1 MSRPKSGDIIDG
13 MTQLLHVIAALAISA
28 LSLPGTLSAQDAA
41 ERLKAANRLEFDDGK
56 RSEAAAIY
64 REVLAGNPASFEA
77 HLGLGRIL
85 IVDGKIAEGRQHLDK
100 ALAAASENQRN
111 SALSTLAISYVFEGN
126 GATAATFYQQV
137 FDSQLKA
144 NAVSPA
150 ANAANALGRVL
161 LETGDLDNA
170 EKWYRTGYET
180 AAKIQ
185 NVPPE
190 EKDIWEMR
198 WRHAQGRIAARRK
211 QFDAARG
218 HLAAVEGLVA
228 KGTLPDGQQ
237 SFAPQLAGYVAFYQ
251 GRYDEAIAALA
262 KADQNDPF
270 VLGLLAQ
277 AHEQKKEMATAK
289 ELYARVL
296 AQPGFSLQMAL
307 ARPLAARRLT
317 GQ

>member
-1 MSRPKSGDIIDG
+1 
-13 MTQLLHVIAALAISA
+13 MTA
-28 LSLPGTLSAQDAA
+28 LSLAGTWSGQDPA
-41 ERLKAANRLEFDDGK
+41 ERLKVANGLELNDGK

-64 REVLAGNPASFEA
+64 REVLAKDPTNFQA
-77 HLGLGRIL
+77 HLGLGRVL
-85 IVDGKIAEGRQHLDK
+85 IVDGSIAEGRQHLEK
-100 ALAAASENQRN
+100 ALAAASDNQRN
-111 SALSTLAISYVFEGN
+111 PALSTLAISYVFEGN
-126 GATAATFYQQV
+126 GAAAAKFYQQV

-144 NAVSPA
+144 NATSPA
-150 ANAANALGRVL
+150 ANTANALARAL

-190 EKDIWEMR
+190 EADIWEMR

-218 HLAAVEGLVA
+218 HLAAVEALVA

-237 SFAPQLAGYVAFYQ
+237 AFAPQLAGYVAFYQ
-251 GRYDEAIAALA
+251 GNADEAIAALGT
-262 KADQNDPF
+262 ADQEDPF

-277 AHEQKKEMATAK
+277 AHEQKKEMAKAK

-307 ARPLAARRLT
+307 ARPLAVRRLA

>member
-1 MSRPKSGDIIDG
+1 M
-13 MTQLLHVIAALAISA
+13 
-28 LSLPGTLSAQDAA
+28 SAQDAA
-41 ERLKAANRLEFDDGK
+41 ERLKTANRLELNDGN

-64 REVLAGNPASFEA
+64 REVLAANAASFEA

-85 IVDGKIAEGRQHLDK
+85 ILDGKVAEGRQHLDK
-100 ALAAASENQRN
+100 ALAAASDSQRN

-126 GATAATFYQQV
+126 GATAATLYQQV

-144 NAVSPA
+144 NAVSQA
-150 ANAANALGRVL
+150 ANAANALARVL

-211 QFDAARG
+211 QFEAARG

-228 KGTLPDGQQ
+228 KGTLPEGQQ
-237 SFAPQLAGYVAFYQ
+237 SFAPQLAGYIAFYQ

-270 VLGLLAQ
+270 VLGLMAQ
-277 AHEQKKEMATAK
+277 AHEQRKEMVKAK

-317 GQ
+317 AQ

>member
-1 MSRPKSGDIIDG
+1 
-13 MTQLLHVIAALAISA
+13 MTQQLHIIAMLAVA
-28 LSLPGTLSAQDAA
+28 GLSIPGTLSAQDPT
-41 ERLKAANRLEFDDGK
+41 ERLKVANGLEFNDGK
-56 RSEAAAIY
+56 RSDAAAIY
-64 REVLAGNPASFEA
+64 REVLAQSPANVEA

-85 IVDGKIAEGRQHLDK
+85 IVDGRIAEGRQHLDK
-100 ALAAASENQRN
+100 ALAAASDNQRN
-111 SALSTLAISYVFEGN
+111 PALSVLAISYVFEGN
-126 GATAATFYQQV
+126 GVAAAKVYQQV

-144 NAVSPA
+144 SAMSPA
-150 ANAANALGRVL
+150 ANTANALARAL

-190 EKDIWEMR
+190 EVDIWEMR

-211 QFDAARG
+211 QFDAARN
-218 HLAAVEGLVA
+218 HLAAVEDLVA
-228 KGTLPDGQQ
+228 KGTLPDGQR

-251 GRYDEAIAALA
+251 GNYDEAIAALA
-262 KADQNDPF
+262 KADQRDPF

-307 ARPLAARRLT
+307 ARPLAARRLA

>member
-1 MSRPKSGDIIDG
+1 
-13 MTQLLHVIAALAISA
+13 MTRRHVIATLAAAA
-28 LSLPGTLSAQDAA
+28 LSLPGTLSAQDPA
-41 ERLKAANRLEFDDGK
+41 ERLKVANGLEFNDGK

-64 REVLAGNPASFEA
+64 RDVLVQSPANFEA

-85 IVDGKIAEGRQHLDK
+85 IVDGRIADGRQHLEK
-100 ALAAASENQRN
+100 ALAVASDNQRN
-111 SALSTLAISYVFEGN
+111 TVLSTLAISYVFEGN
-126 GATAATFYQQV
+126 GAAAVAFYQQV

-144 NAVSPA
+144 NAISPA
-150 ANAANALGRVL
+150 ANTANALARTL

-170 EKWYRTGYET
+170 AKWYRTGYET

-190 EKDIWEMR
+190 ETDIWEMR

-211 QFDAARG
+211 QFDAARD

-237 SFAPQLAGYVAFYQ
+237 SFAPQLAGYIAFYQ
-251 GRYDEAIAALA
+251 GNYNEAIAALA
-262 KADQNDPF
+262 KADQQDPF

-277 AHEQKKEMATAK
+277 AHEQKKDMATAK

-296 AQPGFSLQMAL
+296 ARPGFSLQMAL
-307 ARPLAARRLT
+307 ARPLAARRLA
-317 GQ
+317 GR

>member
-1 MSRPKSGDIIDG
+1 
-13 MTQLLHVIAALAISA
+13 MTRLHVIATLAMAA
-28 LSLPGTLSAQDAA
+28 LSLPGTLSGQDSA
-41 ERLKAANRLEFDDGK
+41 ERLKVANGLEFNDGK

-64 REVLAGNPASFEA
+64 REVLAESPANFAA

-85 IVDGKIAEGRQHLDK
+85 IVDGRIAEGRQHLDQ
-100 ALAAASENQRN
+100 ALAAASDNQRN
-111 SALSTLAISYVFEGN
+111 PALSTLAISYVFEGN
-126 GATAATFYQQV
+126 GAAAAKFYQQV

-144 NAVSPA
+144 GAMSPA
-150 ANAANALGRVL
+150 ANTANALARAL

-180 AAKIQ
+180 AAKIE

-190 EKDIWEMR
+190 ETDIWEMR

-211 QFDAARG
+211 QFDAARS
-218 HLAAVEGLVA
+218 HLAAVEALVA

-251 GRYDEAIAALA
+251 GNFDEAIAALA
-262 KADQNDPF
+262 KADQQDPF

-296 AQPGFSLQMAL
+296 AQPGFSLQLAL
-307 ARPLAARRLT
+307 ARPLAARRLA
-317 GQ
+317 GR

>member
-1 MSRPKSGDIIDG
+1 
-13 MTQLLHVIAALAISA
+13 MTQQLHMIAILAAAA
-28 LSLPGTLSAQDAA
+28 LSLPGTLSAQDPA
-41 ERLKAANRLEFDDGK
+41 ERLKVANGLAFNDGK

-64 REVLAGNPASFEA
+64 REVLAQSSGNFDA

-85 IVDGKIAEGRQHLDK
+85 VVDGRIAEGRQHLEK
-100 ALAAASENQRN
+100 ALAAASDNQRN
-111 SALSTLAISYVFEGN
+111 PALSTLAISYVFEGN
-126 GATAATFYQQV
+126 GAAAAKFYQQV

-144 NAVSPA
+144 NAMSPA
-150 ANAANALGRVL
+150 ANTANALARAL

-180 AAKIQ
+180 AAKIE

-190 EKDIWEMR
+190 EKDLWEMR

-211 QFDAARG
+211 RFDAARN
-218 HLAAVEGLVA
+218 HLTAVEGLVA
-228 KGTLPDGQQ
+228 KGTLPEGQR

-251 GRYDEAIAALA
+251 GNYDEAIAALA
-262 KADQNDPF
+262 KADQRDPF

-307 ARPLAARRLT
+307 ARPLAARRLA

>member
-1 MSRPKSGDIIDG
+1 M
-13 MTQLLHVIAALAISA
+13 IAILAMAA
-28 LSLPGTLSAQDAA
+28 LSLPSTLSAQDPA
-41 ERLKAANRLEFDDGK
+41 ERLKVANGLEFNDGK

-64 REVLAGNPASFEA
+64 REVLAQSPANFEA

-85 IVDGKIAEGRQHLDK
+85 IVDGRIAEGRQHLDK
-100 ALAAASENQRN
+100 ALAAASDNQRN
-111 SALSTLAISYVFEGN
+111 PALSTLAISYVFEGN
-126 GATAATFYQQV
+126 GPAAAKFYQQV
-137 FDSQLKA
+137 FESQLKA
-144 NAVSPA
+144 NAMSPA
-150 ANAANALGRVL
+150 AGTANALARAL

-190 EKDIWEMR
+190 EKDLWEMR

-211 QFDAARG
+211 QFDVARN

-228 KGTLPDGQQ
+228 KGTLPDGQR
-237 SFAPQLAGYVAFYQ
+237 SFAPQLAGYIAFYQ
-251 GRYDEAIAALA
+251 GNYDEAIAALA
-262 KADQNDPF
+262 KADQRDPF

-277 AHEQKKEMATAK
+277 AYEQKKEMATAK